1 MKTFTRIWLLLLL
14 CMIPFIAL
22 ADGVE
27 LVPAERMLVFPV
39 EGLST
44 SESDLFRDGCY
55 EMQINA
61 ATDWADVL
69 TYGGY
74 TDKVR
79 LNLGVKAP
87 AGADSHIA
95 VVGGF
100 ASDHA
105 IQQAL
110 SGTAGIMEMKEARN
124 SRAIA
129 AYSEEHGVVSPIAG
143 KPSNSSTTLYMAV
156 KWFNS
161 NGTENPSDDEVIRI
175 EKMTINLHHQS
186 MQGRSVS
193 PVKLSMGE
201 VEANVT
207 QVPGVTVSLEDGQVT
222 YLLSEASA
230 QASSGELVTRFA
242 APAGA
247 ASYDLAWSWGDVYH
261 EPLNGSYAEVFL
273 PFKNSTGLF
282 PGRQTESFSLIWR
295 DADGSIIQGSGGRF
309 THLCINPA
317 DDQPW
322 MAYVKDQVTWQ
333 PVPDDRL
340 KVQVE
345 AGANLIDHS
354 YTNGHAYFF
363 PSDKAFTPL
372 NARKLPEAR
381 VRYSVTPPDGAHY
394 VRMARSSGDAFW
406 GPRDDQPDFSNM
418 LMQGQSLLPAKGKVD
433 TGASIFMPMQT
444 TLRDVTLYGMNLET
458 AANRGS
464 DYLFYWYENAS
475 DTTPMLVEWI
485 AETAQPIVLAP
496 RTQTYP
502 RRSSVTQR
510 VETPVLIDEENR
522 GWKLYAHYNAQQGE
536 NAYQVELKIYDQNNQ
551 LITQFDKPVSFYLP
565 YPEGV
570 QASSYVLTHYADG
583 VFGPAT
589 NVTVETDDYGIFFTV
604 QSLSP
609 FVLSWAPSAS
619 ASLPATG
626 DGYPLAMLLC
636 LFALS
641 GAVLML
647 RRRLSHHS
655 F

>member
-1 MKTFTRIWLLLLL
+1 MKTFTRVWLLLLL

-27 LVPAERMLVFPV
+27 LVPAERMLVFSV

-44 SESDLFRDGCY
+44 SERALFREGRY

-100 ASDHA
+100 ASDEA

-110 SGTAGIMEMKEARN
+110 SGTAGIMKAKEARN

-129 AYSEEHGVVSPIAG
+129 AYSEEHGVISPIAD
-143 KPSNSSTTLYMAV
+143 KPANTNTTLYMAV
-156 KWFNS
+156 KWLNS
-161 NGTENPSDDEVIRI
+161 NGTKDPGDDQVIRI
-175 EKMTINLHHQS
+175 EKMTINLHHEN

-193 PVKLSMGE
+193 PVKLSMNK
-201 VEANVT
+201 VEANAT
-207 QVPGVTVSLEDGQVT
+207 NVPGVTVSLEDGQVT

-230 QASSGELVTRFA
+230 QATGGELITRFA

-261 EPLNGSYAEVFL
+261 EQLKNGAAEVFL
-273 PFKNSTGLF
+273 PFKNSSGLF

-295 DADGSIIQGSGGRF
+295 DKDGNIITGSGGRF
-309 THLCINPA
+309 THLCINPL
-317 DDQPW
+317 DDRPW
-322 MAYVKDQVTWQ
+322 TAYVQDRVTWQ
-333 PVPDDRL
+333 SVPADRL

-381 VRYSVTPPDGAHY
+381 VRYSVTPPDGANY
-394 VRMARSSGDAFW
+394 VRMVRSSGDVFW
-406 GPRDDQPDFSNM
+406 APRPDQPDFSNM
-418 LMQGQSLLPAKGKVD
+418 LIQGQPLLPANGKVD
-433 TGASIFMPMQT
+433 TGAPIFVEMQT
-444 TLRDVTLYGMNLET
+444 ALRDVTLYGMNLET

-464 DYLFYWYENAS
+464 DYLFYWYKNAG
-475 DTTPMLVEWI
+475 DQQPMLVEWI
-485 AETAQPIVLAP
+485 AETAEPIVLAP
-496 RTQTYP
+496 KTDSYP
-502 RRSSVTQR
+502 RRSSITQR
-510 VETPVLIDEENR
+510 VETPVLIDEEGR
-522 GWKLYAHYNAQQGE
+522 GWRLYAHYNAQQGE
-536 NAYQVELKIYDQNNQ
+536 SAYQVELKIKDANGQ

-565 YPEGV
+565 YPDGV
-570 QASSYVLTHYADG
+570 QASSFVLTHYANG

-589 NVTVETDDYGIFFTV
+589 NVTVETDEYGVFFTV

-609 FVLSWAPSAS
+609 FVLSWAPSAPS
-619 ASLPATG
+619 SLPATG
-626 DGYPLAMLLC
+626 DSYPLAVLLC
-636 LFALS
+636 FFALS
-641 GAVLML
+641 GAVLLL